1 MNTKLLPILSAND
14 WGGQGGG
21 YGFNGSQNAVQEAGG
36 PSDAAGDTLS
46 VGQISVS
53 ASVNVTF
60 LIQ

>member
-1 MNTKLLPILSAND
+1 VSGSAEVNVAPDEIRLSVGVETRD
-14 WGGQGGG
+14 P
-21 YGFNGSQNAVQEAGG
+21 QNAAQEAGG